1 MSPSRR
7 LRLGGVLDAQTLERS
22 GEDVALRPD
31 GLTTHGV
38 IVGMTGS
45 GKTGLGVV
53 LLEEILRSGRPAIV
67 LDPKGDLT
75 NLCLQFPDLA
85 PNDFRPWID
94 ESEARRKGASADDL
108 ARETADRWRAGLGSW
123 DLDGDDVRALK
134 SAADLRVY
142 TPGSSAGV
150 GLDLVGRMNAPSNVD
165 PEGRAEAAEALVS
178 GLLAL
183 AGLES
188 DPLTSP
194 EHILLTSILEHGWEQ
209 GRDLSIESLIGDLQS
224 PPFRKLGVFEVDTF
238 VPPAS
243 RTRLALRL
251 NGLVASP
258 TFATWR
264 TGDPLDISRMLVT
277 PQGRPRASIIQLAH
291 LSDSERIFVV
301 TLLLSRLVTW
311 MRGQPGTSDLKA
323 LLYIDELF
331 GFAPPTA
338 EPPSKKPLLT
348 LFKQARAHGLGVVVS
363 TQNPVD
369 MDYKLMSNAGTWMIG
384 RLQTERDKRRIIET
398 LKAADGSVDT
408 SAWDRRIGELGK
420 RQFVLKRSK
429 ATAPTLSTTRWA
441 MSYLRGP
448 ITLPELS
455 KLPEE
460 CITGASLKTPAPSDD
475 PATEP
480 RDGTASSSAR
490 KDESPV
496 PPEIADGVSVRFLD
510 PASPWATAIGAAPG
524 SPRLRAGLGFR
535 VLMLFD
541 EAAADLRH
549 VEEWEAVL
557 FPLDSTTDP
566 SQALAVDLD
575 ERDFREGAPP
585 EARFVLEG
593 VDLNRSAYFKG
604 LRSDLV
610 NHLYVQRTLSLPSN
624 PLLKLVARPGESLEA
639 FTKRCM
645 DAAEDRA
652 DAEASKL
659 TDRYRSKIQTQRDQV
674 TRAERRVQE
683 LEVDLA
689 SRRQQE
695 MVTGAG
701 ELLGMFLGGKR
712 RTRSLSGMTRRRST
726 TRRTEERLRTAE
738 ARLAD
743 EAEDVT
749 DLEAE
754 LARDLQEIW
763 DRWEQA
769 ATRIETREISL
780 EKSDIR
786 IAETTLFWAPV
797 PEPD

>member
-1 MSPSRR
+1 MSPSPR
-7 LRLGGVLDAQTLERS
+7 LRLGGVLDEKNLKRS
-22 GEDVALRPD
+22 GEDLALRPD
-31 GLTTHGV
+31 SLTTHGV

-67 LDPKGDLT
+67 VDPKGDLT
-75 NLCLQFPDLA
+75 NLCLQFPELT
-85 PNDFRPWID
+85 PGDFRPWID
-94 ESEARRKGASADDL
+94 ESEARREGASADEL
-108 ARETADRWRAGLGSW
+108 AKETADRWRAGLESW
-123 DLDGDDVRALK
+123 ALDGDDIRALK
-134 SAADLRVY
+134 RSADLRVY

-150 GLDLVGRMNAPSNVD
+150 GLDLVGRMDAPSGVD
-165 PEGRAEAAEALVS
+165 PEGMAEAAEALVS
-178 GLLAL
+178 GILAL
-183 AGLES
+183 AGMES

-194 EHILLTSILEHGWEQ
+194 EHILLTSILEHGWAR
-209 GRDLSIESLIGDLQS
+209 GRDLSLETLIGDVQS

-264 TGDPLDISRMLVT
+264 TGDPLDISGLLFT
-277 PQGRPRASIIQLAH
+277 PEGGPRASIIQLAH

-311 MRGQPGTSDLKA
+311 MRGQPGTSDLRA

-369 MDYKLMSNAGTWMIG
+369 MDYKLMSNAGAWMIG
-384 RLQTERDKRRIIET
+384 RLQTERDKRRIIDA

-408 SAWDRRIGELGK
+408 GAWARRIGELGK

-429 ATAPTLSTTRWA
+429 AAAPTLFTTRWA

-455 KLPEE
+455 KLPAEY
-460 CITGASLKTPAPSDD
+460 TAGASPRTPAPPDASIPEPEGGAESD
-475 PATEP
+475 PI
-480 RDGTASSSAR
+480 RM
-490 KDESPV
+490 DESPV
-496 PPEIADGVSVRFLD
+496 PPRIAEGVTVRFLD
-510 PASPWATAIGAAPG
+510 SAAPWGGAIGAAPG
-524 SPRLRAGLGFR
+524 SPRFRAGLGFR

-541 EAAADLRH
+541 EASADLRH

-557 FPLDSTTDP
+557 FPLDP
-566 SQALAVDLD
+566 SADAAQALGVDLD
-575 ERDFREGAPP
+575 ERDFREDAPP
-585 EARFVLEG
+585 DARFVLEG
-593 VDLNRSAYFKG
+593 ADLARSSFFKG
-604 LRSDLV
+604 LQSDLV
-610 NHLYVQRTLSLPSN
+610 DHLYAQRTLSLLSN
-624 PLLKLVARPGESLEA
+624 PLLKLVGRPGESREA
-639 FTKRCM
+639 FAERCM

-659 TDRYRSKIQTQRDQV
+659 RDRYQAKIETQRDQAA
-674 TRAERRVQE
+674 RAERRVRE
-683 LEVDLA
+683 LEVDLD

-712 RTRSLSGMTRRRST
+712 RTRSLAGMTRRRST
-726 TRRTEERLRTAE
+726 TRRTEERLRSAE

-743 EAEDVT
+743 EVEDVR

-754 LARDLQEIW
+754 LARDLEEIW
-763 DRWEQA
+763 DRCAEA
-769 ATRIETREISL
+769 AARIETREIPL

>member
-429 ATAPTLSTTRWA
+429 ATAPTLFTTRWA

>member
-1 MSPSRR
+1 
-7 LRLGGVLDAQTLERS
+7 
-22 GEDVALRPD
+22 
-31 GLTTHGV
+31 
-38 IVGMTGS
+38 
-45 GKTGLGVV
+45 
-53 LLEEILRSGRPAIV
+53 
-67 LDPKGDLT
+67 
-75 NLCLQFPDLA
+75 
-85 PNDFRPWID
+85 
-94 ESEARRKGASADDL
+94 
-108 ARETADRWRAGLGSW
+108 
-123 DLDGDDVRALK
+123 
-134 SAADLRVY
+134 
-142 TPGSSAGV
+142 
-150 GLDLVGRMNAPSNVD
+150 
-165 PEGRAEAAEALVS
+165 
-178 GLLAL
+178 
-183 AGLES
+183 
-188 DPLTSP
+188 
-194 EHILLTSILEHGWEQ
+194 
-209 GRDLSIESLIGDLQS
+209 
-224 PPFRKLGVFEVDTF
+224 
-238 VPPAS
+238 
-243 RTRLALRL
+243 
-251 NGLVASP
+251 LVASP

-429 ATAPTLSTTRWA
+429 ATAPTLFTTRWA

>member
-429 ATAPTLSTTRWA
+429 ATAPTLFTTRWA

-475 PATEP
+475 PAAEP

-769 ATRIETREISL
+769 ATRRETREISL
-780 EKSDIR
+780 EESDIR

>member
-311 MRGQPGTSDLKA
+311 MRGQPGTSDLRA

-429 ATAPTLSTTRWA
+429 ATAPTLFTTRWA

>member
-429 ATAPTLSTTRWA
+429 ATAPTLFTTRWA

-475 PATEP
+475 PAAEP

>member
-7 LRLGGVLDAQTLERS
+7 LRLGGALDAQTLERS

-85 PNDFRPWID
+85 PTDFRPWID

-108 ARETADRWRAGLGSW
+108 ARETANRWRAGLESW

-134 SAADLRVY
+134 NAADLRVY

-165 PEGRAEAAEALVS
+165 AEGRAEAAEALVS

-209 GRDLSIESLIGDLQS
+209 GRDLSIETLIGDVQN

-301 TLLLSRLVTW
+301 TLLLSSLVTW
-311 MRGQPGTSDLKA
+311 MRGQPGTSDLRA

-429 ATAPTLSTTRWA
+429 ATAPTLFTTRWA

-460 CITGASLKTPAPSDD
+460 CITGASLNKPAPSDD

-496 PPEIADGVSVRFLD
+496 PPEIADGVRVRFLD
-510 PASPWATAIGAAPG
+510 PASPWAAAIGAAPG

-566 SQALAVDLD
+566 AQALAVDLD
-575 ERDFREGAPP
+575 ERDFREEAPP

-604 LRSDLV
+604 LQSDLV

-652 DAEASKL
+652 DAEASRL
-659 TDRYRSKIQTQRDQV
+659 RDRYRSKIQTQRDQV

-763 DRWEQA
+763 DRWEEA
-769 ATRIETREISL
+769 AAGIETREISL